1 MRMNAVLSNPKHPEY
16 GQYTVPLPIPS
27 DQYDGLIEA
36 LNAMGMGDPLA
47 RDCQMDE
54 IFGEYPILKRLE
66 GKPVNIDELDYL
78 AKRLDSFCCALE
90 GAQFQGAAV
99 SYDYSDMADLINLT
113 FSCQQVT
120 VITDFSDL
128 EQVGREHY
136 MVLNGGCASK
146 EELDNLDGYETALL
160 LIDEGDG
167 VVTPY
172 GVVYDNGMCLSQVY
186 DGRHFPQYFYE
197 PPLLTLTVQES
208 KGAPQTWL
216 YLPAPDLQIKRS
228 LIRAGIVDPADME
241 LSFQAS
247 EFPDAVDCVLDMKS
261 ESLEELNKL
270 CRSIQRLST
279 NEIKKLG
286 AVVEYAQPE
295 TAAQVRQLAE
305 NLDQFDYYTL
315 DGIKSK
321 TVGDGQ
327 HGTARWATKQEIRQT
342 YAHIPFEP
350 ELWRKGE
357 HLPEKQGLILGC
369 EGPKNHVTALVDT
382 DDIHAMVT
390 AASGAGKTA
399 FFLYPNIEY
408 ALASGM
414 SFLCTDTKGDLY
426 RNYAGIAKDFYGYQ
440 IAVLDLRNPTR
451 SDGNNLL
458 HLINKYMDIYKAN
471 PNDLAA
477 KAKAEKYSKILAK
490 TLINTS
496 GGDSAQYGQNAF
508 FYDSAEG
515 LLTAMFLLVAEYLPT
530 EDENGNPV
538 EKRHIVSVFKL
549 VQELLAPS
557 KVKGKNQFQIL
568 LEKLPPNHKAR
579 WFAGSAL
586 NTAEQAMASVI
597 STVLSRLNAFLDSE
611 MEQILCF
618 DTAIDA
624 EKFCNEKSAIF
635 IVLPEE
641 DQTKYFMVSLILQNL
656 YREIL
661 TVADENGGRLKNR
674 VVFFADELGTCPPIQ
689 SLELMFSASRSRG
702 LMLVPIVQSI
712 TGQLKKNY
720 GAEGAEVIVD
730 NCQVNLYGGFA
741 PASQTAVELSKALG
755 SRTVMSGSISRGKND
770 PSQSLQMI
778 ERPLMTPD
786 ELKSM
791 PKGSFIVAKT
801 GVHPMKVKLRLFLDW
816 GIRFGEPYE
825 VPEKAQRAVAYADK
839 QELEESII
847 RRHYGTVAEEEPP
860 QDVPAAVGGMNH
872 GMQAEKN
879 SRKTILRP

>member
-1 MRMNAVLSNPKHPEY
+1 M
-16 GQYTVPLPIPS
+16 PS
-27 DQYDGLIEA
+27 QVITLI
-36 LNAMGMGDPLA
+36 
-47 RDCQMDE
+47 
-54 IFGEYPILKRLE
+54 
-66 GKPVNIDELDYL
+66 
-78 AKRLDSFCCALE
+78 
-90 GAQFQGAAV
+90 AV
-99 SYDYSDMADLINLT
+99 SAVMFL
-113 FSCQQVT
+113 
-120 VITDFSDL
+120 VI
-128 EQVGREHY
+128 
-136 MVLNGGCASK
+136 GG
-146 EELDNLDGYETALL
+146 
-160 LIDEGDG
+160 
-167 VVTPY
+167 
-172 GVVYDNGMCLSQVY
+172 
-186 DGRHFPQYFYE
+186 
-197 PPLLTLTVQES
+197 
-208 KGAPQTWL
+208 
-216 YLPAPDLQIKRS
+216 
-228 LIRAGIVDPADME
+228 
-241 LSFQAS
+241 
-247 EFPDAVDCVLDMKS
+247 
-261 ESLEELNKL
+261 
-270 CRSIQRLST
+270 
-279 NEIKKLG
+279 
-286 AVVEYAQPE
+286 
-295 TAAQVRQLAE
+295 LA
-305 NLDQFDYYTL
+305 FISHYYTL

-414 SFLCTDTKGDLY
+414 SFLCTDTKGDLD

>member
-1 MRMNAVLSNPKHPEY
+1 MTRYFAQNTPRAGLEHMMMSVPGFQKRGGGMMILSRFCYKPEDVDCRYCLHYRRRSCQVRTCPYIAERLKSGAIEYLDLILEYFGHIPHAGLHKRIQAVEHWSGPDQAVLH
-16 GQYTVPLPIPS
+16 TVSVHLRSRFADRVWDDAPP
-27 DQYDGLIEA
+27 G
-36 LNAMGMGDPLA
+36 
-47 RDCQMDE
+47 
-54 IFGEYPILKRLE
+54 
-66 GKPVNIDELDYL
+66 YL
-78 AKRLDSFCCALE
+78 AAL
-90 GAQFQGAAV
+90 
-99 SYDYSDMADLINLT
+99 YLL
-113 FSCQQVT
+113 
-120 VITDFSDL
+120 
-128 EQVGREHY
+128 
-136 MVLNGGCASK
+136 ASK
-146 EELDNLDGYETALL
+146 ERLWQPA
-160 LIDEGDG
+160 
-167 VVTPY
+167 
-172 GVVYDNGMCLSQVY
+172 
-186 DGRHFPQYFYE
+186 
-197 PPLLTLTVQES
+197 
-208 KGAPQTWL
+208 
-216 YLPAPDLQIKRS
+216 LPALSHDSIDFSR
-228 LIRAGIVDPADME
+228 IVSKPHGFA
-241 LSFQAS
+241 
-247 EFPDAVDCVLDMKS
+247 
-261 ESLEELNKL
+261 
-270 CRSIQRLST
+270 IQ
-279 NEIKKLG
+279 
-286 AVVEYAQPE
+286 
-295 TAAQVRQLAE
+295 
-305 NLDQFDYYTL
+305 D
-315 DGIKSK
+315 
-321 TVGDGQ
+321 
-327 HGTARWATKQEIRQT
+327 
-342 YAHIPFEP
+342 
-350 ELWRKGE
+350 
-357 HLPEKQGLILGC
+357 
-369 EGPKNHVTALVDT
+369 
-382 DDIHAMVT
+382 
-390 AASGAGKTA
+390 
-399 FFLYPNIEY
+399 
-408 ALASGM
+408 
-414 SFLCTDTKGDLY
+414 
-426 RNYAGIAKDFYGYQ
+426 YGYQ

-458 HLINKYMDIYKAN
+458 HLINKYMDIYKADPKN
-471 PNDLAA
+471 LAA

-530 EDENGNPV
+530 EDADGNPI

-557 KVKGKNQFQIL
+557 RVKGKNQFQLL

-712 TGQLKKNY
+712 TGQLQKNY
-720 GAEGAEVIVD
+720 GKEGSEIIVD

-741 PASQTAVELSKALG
+741 PASQTAVELSKSLG

-770 PSQSLQMI
+770 PSQSLQMM

-816 GIRFGEPYE
+816 GIRFGMPYE
-825 VPEKAQRAVAYADK
+825 VPEKAQRFVAYADK

-847 RRHYGTVAEEEPP
+847 RRHYGTIVMDSEQP
-860 QDVPAAVGGMNH
+860 QGGGTSAGGMAQ
-872 GMQAEKN
+872 GIQAAPD
-879 SRKTILRP
+879 SRKTVFRP

>member
-1 MRMNAVLSNPKHPEY
+1 MSDQNAALFDKLDGFYVTKSEHDWLERRFSNMTEKEKILFQGAMELEKPQEIGHVMRIASQLDCYDLFYGAGDEAALGKFVMESIECSSDAARPFLNAEHLGAAYHQSQNGAFCNGHYVRNIKLADPFVEEDPTLQPVAGDYAIRVKLASRSNMEGIWVGFPDSGEYIDSNHPDELLLGLDSLQAESLSECIALE
-16 GQYTVPLPIPS
+16 VDCCLPQLTGIL
-27 DQYDGLIEA
+27 DQYDSASELVRHAIDFGYVWAEQGQGAPHWLDKWQAVLE
-36 LNAMGMGDPLA
+36 LE
-47 RDCQMDE
+47 DCH
-54 IFGEYPILKRLE
+54 
-66 GKPVNIDELDYL
+66 
-78 AKRLDSFCCALE
+78 RLDLALDL
-90 GAQFQGAAV
+90 AQNLQHYEFFPRGMDLAAYGRELAVRNGVIPPSRLITDAFDGAA
-99 SYDYSDMADLINLT
+99 YAEANMG
-113 FSCQQVT
+113 Q
-120 VITDFSDL
+120 
-128 EQVGREHY
+128 
-136 MVLNGGCASK
+136 
-146 EELDNLDGYETALL
+146 
-160 LIDEGDG
+160 
-167 VVTPY
+167 Y
-172 GVVYDNGMCLSQVY
+172 G
-186 DGRHFPQYFYE
+186 
-197 PPLLTLTVQES
+197 
-208 KGAPQTWL
+208 
-216 YLPAPDLQIKRS
+216 
-228 LIRAGIVDPADME
+228 
-241 LSFQAS
+241 
-247 EFPDAVDCVLDMKS
+247 
-261 ESLEELNKL
+261 
-270 CRSIQRLST
+270 LST
-279 NEIKKLG
+279 
-286 AVVEYAQPE
+286 
-295 TAAQVRQLAE
+295 T
-305 NLDQFDYYTL
+305 D
-315 DGIKSK
+315 
-321 TVGDGQ
+321 
-327 HGTARWATKQEIRQT
+327 HG
-342 YAHIPFEP
+342 
-350 ELWRKGE
+350 
-357 HLPEKQGLILGC
+357 
-369 EGPKNHVTALVDT
+369 
-382 DDIHAMVT
+382 
-390 AASGAGKTA
+390 
-399 FFLYPNIEY
+399 YPNIEY

-414 SFLCTDTKGDLY
+414 SFLCTDTKGDLF
-426 RNYAGIAKDFYGYQ
+426 RNYAGIAKDCYGYQ

-458 HLINKYMDIYKAN
+458 HLINKYMDIYKADPKN
-471 PNDLAA
+471 LAA

-530 EDENGNPV
+530 EDADGNPI

-557 KVKGKNQFQIL
+557 RVKGKNQFQLL

-712 TGQLKKNY
+712 TGQLQKNY
-720 GAEGAEVIVD
+720 GKEGSEIIVD

-741 PASQTAVELSKALG
+741 PASQTAVELSKSLG

-770 PSQSLQMI
+770 PSQSLQMM

-816 GIRFGEPYE
+816 GIRFGMPYE
-825 VPEKAQRAVAYADK
+825 VPEKAQRFVAYADK

-847 RRHYGTVAEEEPP
+847 RRHYGTIVMDSEQP
-860 QDVPAAVGGMNH
+860 QGGGTSAGGMAQ
-872 GMQAEKN
+872 GIQAAPD
-879 SRKTILRP
+879 SRKTVFRP